1 MNCFGGPWPGLARQL
16 HDVVLSFFG
25 AVPRAAQM
33 LENLLTNVECD
44 DFNLSR
50 FGESESNKRIVNRER
65 LQRLERIKV
74 VTESFIGEIQTRA
87 DHRDASN
94 LSLWKHC
101 PVLHVPQRSLNAEAR
116 QNGCIKRD
124 AAIVK
129 HPRALGKLVLL
140 VALVDCLLKLFAKS
154 VLLLDNTP
162 KIFEDESFCL
172 LVSGR
177 TVGIHSAASE
187 DVSQKDK
194 PLVPSW
200 IAKAL

>member
-1 MNCFGGPWPGLARQL
+1 MIRSNRLVSDRSNCSKTTFKSTGLHER
-16 HDVVLSFFG
+16 
-25 AVPRAAQM
+25 M
-33 LENLLTNVECD
+33 T
-44 DFNLSR
+44 
-50 FGESESNKRIVNRER
+50 SERIVNRER

-200 IAKAL
+200 IAKPL